1 MKARL
6 LITLM
11 ATSSADPSIVVV
23 ENGVRYVPAGS
34 VVEHA
39 DAYRL
44 VHGGLAEAADQECID
59 RVDGMDERT
68 KGALRIAHEKYMDAL
83 LEARDELVQDEDDED
98 DDDDDFDD
106 ED

>member
-11 ATSSADPSIVVV
+11 ATSSTDPSIVVV
-23 ENGVRYVPAGS
+23 ENGVRYAPAGS
-34 VVEHA
+34 VIEHV

-59 RVDGMDERT
+59 RVDGMDKHT
-68 KGALRIAHEKYMDAL
+68 KGDLRRAHEKYMDAL
-83 LEARDELVQDEDDED
+83 QEARDELVQDEDDED
-98 DDDDDFDD
+98 DDDFDD